1 MHTDTEYRG
10 TLYDV
15 DERWFKFTR
24 VTGLPRSAFTNQFG
38 RGAKLLAIA
47 VAAWAVAA
55 VILAVWY

>member
-1 MHTDTEYRG
+1 MHTDTDYRG

-24 VTGLPRSAFTNQFG
+24 VTGLPRSAFSNTFG
-38 RGAKLLAIA
+38 RRAKLLAAA